1 MKEIY
6 PNLHIGSQEDYENI
20 VRFEAELPEEN
31 NLLYKGLKR
40 YGE

>member
-20 VRFEAELPEEN
+20 VRHQVIRHNERSNKLEI
-31 NLLYKGLKR
+31 
-40 YGE
+40 